1 MLKGRK
7 RLGRRRGNAKAGERI
22 DYEVRSAFVD
32 VPNASKSPSMVK
44 GCWRMG
50 NGAESKI
57 GNGMAFAKP
66 IDRAVAIIR
75 ISTRKEW
82 ITTFSWSPMRVW
94 LHYIRED

>member
-1 MLKGRK
+1 
-7 RLGRRRGNAKAGERI
+7 
-22 DYEVRSAFVD
+22 
-32 VPNASKSPSMVK
+32 
-44 GCWRMG
+44 MG

-75 ISTRKEW
+75 VSTRKEW
-82 ITTFSWSPMRVW
+82 ITTFSWSPTRVW